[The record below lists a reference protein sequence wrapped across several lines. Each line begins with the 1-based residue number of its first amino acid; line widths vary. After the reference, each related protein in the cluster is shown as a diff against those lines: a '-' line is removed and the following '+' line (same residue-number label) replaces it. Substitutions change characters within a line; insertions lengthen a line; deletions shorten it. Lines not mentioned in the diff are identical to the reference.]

1 MSQQK
6 SSVASLNTNEY
17 DALISVL
24 IEARKGNGIGQ
35 EGLSKKL
42 GQGRNFIQ
50 KIEYKERRI
59 DVVEF
64 LQIANALGTDPIDLF
79 TRFVKRTKSESQ

>member
-1 MSQQK
+1 MPKNK
-6 SSVASLNTNEY
+6 SSVASLNTREY
-17 DALISVL
+17 DALIATL
-24 IEARKGNGIGQ
+24 IEARKEFGIGQ

-42 GQGRNFIQ
+42 EQGRNYVQ

-64 LQIANALGTDPIDLF
+64 LFLAKALELDPTELF
-79 TRFVKRTKSESQ
+79 TRFAKRTTLP

>member
-1 MSQQK
+1 
-6 SSVASLNTNEY
+6 
-17 DALISVL
+17 LISVL
-24 IEARKGNGIGQ
+24 IDARKSNGIGQ

-42 GQGRNFIQ
+42 GQGRNFVQ

-64 LQIANALGTDPIDLF
+64 FQFANALEIDPMDLF
-79 TRFVKRTKSESQ
+79 GRFIKRTKSESQ